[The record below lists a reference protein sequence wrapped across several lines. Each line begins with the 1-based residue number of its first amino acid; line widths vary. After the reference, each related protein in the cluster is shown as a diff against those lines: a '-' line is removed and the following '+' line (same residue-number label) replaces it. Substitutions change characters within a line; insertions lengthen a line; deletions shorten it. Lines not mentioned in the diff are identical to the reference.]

1 MSKKDASHS
10 HAKNDILS
18 QAIDA
23 IDKEPGVVAID
34 EEQSE
39 ETDGTN
45 SPSHSIQP
53 PPPQSQSSLEEA
65 LSVMKVELSLAN
77 DTIASQDSEISRL
90 RAKCLQ
96 LENNASTG
104 KSKSRS
110 QDYELTLF
118 YPCHNNNL
126 SILLEMGVT
135 RVLI

>member
-1 MSKKDASHS
+1 MSKKDASNS
-10 HAKNDILS
+10 RAKSDILS

-45 SPSHSIQP
+45 SPSSIQP

-65 LSVMKVELSLAN
+65 LSVMKVELSLAH

-90 RAKCLQ
+90 QAKCLQ

-118 YPCHNNNL
+118 YPCHSNNL

>member
-1 MSKKDASHS
+1 MSKKDASNS
-10 HAKNDILS
+10 RAKSDILS

-45 SPSHSIQP
+45 SPSSIQP

-65 LSVMKVELSLAN
+65 LSVMKVELSLAH

-90 RAKCLQ
+90 QAKCLQ

-118 YPCHNNNL
+118 YPCHNNKF